1 MINYENDTIMVKHN
15 NGQMYHPLELSQSTK
30 NYYILHLELV

>member
-1 MINYENDTIMVKHN
+1 MITYENDTIMVKHN

-30 NYYILHLELV
+30 ELLYCT

>member
-30 NYYILHLELV
+30 RIIIYCT